1 MTHLKT
7 TCTNSSNVRNISLCK
22 NCIEKTLAKQSIL
35 YNVINLKAYLSIF
48 RQAIPDPRRNNYR
61 ISSLRYYATFNF

>member
-35 YNVINLKAYLSIF
+35 YNVINF
-48 RQAIPDPRRNNYR
+48 EGIPKYIP
-61 ISSLRYYATFNF
+61 SSYTGPTSQ